1 MVSRLHLSPAD
12 WPARSGNVPS
22 LDGVR
27 GLSILLVLVGH
38 MLLPQSL
45 VGISAI
51 GLKVFFVISGF
62 LITRLLLAENK
73 QSGSVSLRNFYIRR
87 ILRLYPVIIVYV
99 CITSAVLLS
108 RGQQVS
114 LLEVASVFFYFV
126 NYLVVYNDHL
136 GLNYT
141 LPVGMLW
148 SLSVEEH
155 FYLFAPLALVMIRG
169 EAKKM
174 LMIALTICVIALSL
188 RLLYAYNN
196 PAIVHTLELYWRSET
211 RFDSIAYGVILACLP
226 EFEKGSRFIRAITTR
241 PVFIG
246 AVAIMLAT
254 FAIRDSYFQNTW
266 RFTFQG
272 LALIPILASVIFA
285 KPIPLFNRV
294 LNLRGLIWIGA
305 LSYSLYVWHGAV
317 VFFFGEWIEML
328 PHPLVSWAEFALSFV
343 LAVFSYYLLERPVMA
358 LRKRFGHRVS
368 PADVA
373 SPNIATTLKVNP
385 AATPS

>member
-1 MVSRLHLSPAD
+1 
-12 WPARSGNVPS
+12 
-22 LDGVR
+22 
-27 GLSILLVLVGH
+27 
-38 MLLPQSL
+38 
-45 VGISAI
+45 
-51 GLKVFFVISGF
+51 
-62 LITRLLLAENK
+62 
-73 QSGSVSLRNFYIRR
+73 
-87 ILRLYPVIIVYV
+87 
-99 CITSAVLLS
+99 
-108 RGQQVS
+108 
-114 LLEVASVFFYFV
+114 LEVASVFFYFV

-174 LMIALTICVIALSL
+174 LMIALTICVIALGL

-226 EFEKGSRFIRAITTR
+226 EFERGSRFIRVITTR
-241 PVFIG
+241 SVFIG
-246 AVAIMLAT
+246 AVAVMLAT
-254 FAIRDSYFQNTW
+254 FAIRNSYFQNTW

-294 LNLRGLIWIGA
+294 LNLRGLIWVGA

-328 PHPLVSWAEFALSFV
+328 PHALVSWAEFALSFV

-368 PADVA
+368 PADIS
-373 SPNIATTLKVNP
+373 SPNIVPTIQIKPATT
-385 AATPS
+385 PS